1 MSPSSSVSE
10 LSSYSLTASAKAEIG
25 TVDIFLRA
33 AAGAPAWRLSK
44 VIRNEFNINE
54 AKGEYVTVR
63 NCTPYAADAPK
74 DRVYGYA
81 PQMPTT

>member
-10 LSSYSLTASAKAEIG
+10 FSSYSRMASAKAEVG
-25 TVDIFLRA
+25 TVGTFLRA

-44 VIRNEFNINE
+44 VIRNELDINE

-74 DRVYGYA
+74 DRVSG
-81 PQMPTT
+81 